1 MQDKQGRCENGVVIM
16 ADILVVEDNKEL
28 GELLSD
34 FLTAEGYDVYHALSG
49 EEALELLAEETAK
62 LVILDIMLPGMDG
75 FAVCN
80 KIREKDNVPI
90 LIVSAKDTK
99 EDKLNGLMQGADDY
113 IEKPYDIDIL
123 LAKVNGIFKR
133 RYGVEEIV
141 DGNLCLNKSDQSITV
156 NGQLIK
162 STAKEFELLLYLLQN
177 KNRILTKEELFHQ
190 IWGNT
195 SDSEMQTLTVHIKR
209 LRNKIEEDPE
219 HPKRILTVWGKG
231 YRME

>member
-1 MQDKQGRCENGVVIM
+1 M
-16 ADILVVEDNKEL
+16 ADILIMEDNEEL
-28 GELLSD
+28 GILLSD

-49 EEALELLAEETAK
+49 EEALEILSEESAK
-62 LVILDIMLPGMDG
+62 LVILDILLPGMDG
-75 FAVCN
+75 FVVCN

-90 LIVSAKDTK
+90 LIVSAKDAK
-99 EDKLNGLMQGADDY
+99 EDKINGLILGADDY

-123 LAKVNGIFKR
+123 LAKVGGIFKR

-141 DGNLCLNKSDQSITV
+141 DGNLRLNKNDQSITV
-156 NGQLIK
+156 DGQVIK
-162 STAKEFELLLYLLQN
+162 STAKEFQLLLYLLQN
-177 KNRILTKEELFHQ
+177 KNRTLTKEELFHQ
-190 IWGNT
+190 IWGNG

>member
-1 MQDKQGRCENGVVIM
+1 M
-16 ADILVVEDNKEL
+16 ADILVVEDNEEL
-28 GELLSD
+28 GMLLSD

-49 EEALELLAEETAK
+49 EEALEILTEEPAR

-80 KIREKDNVPI
+80 KIREHDNVPI

-99 EDKLNGLMQGADDY
+99 EDKLNGLMLGADDY

-123 LAKVNGIFKR
+123 LAKVKGIFKR

-141 DGNLCLNKSDQSITV
+141 DGNLRLNKSDESIMV
-156 NGQLIK
+156 DGQVQK
-162 STAKEFELLLYLLQN
+162 CTSKEFQLLLYLLQN
-177 KNRILTKEELFHQ
+177 KNCIITKEELFHQ
-190 IWGNT
+190 IWGNG

>member
-1 MQDKQGRCENGVVIM
+1 M
-16 ADILVVEDNKEL
+16 ADILIVEDNEEL
-28 GELLSD
+28 GMLLSD

-49 EEALELLAEETAK
+49 EEALEILAEEPAK

-80 KIREKDNVPI
+80 KIRDTDNVPI

-99 EDKLNGLMQGADDY
+99 EDKLNGLMLGADDY
-113 IEKPYDIDIL
+113 IEKPYDIDIM

-141 DGNLCLNKSDQSITV
+141 DGNLRLNKSDDSIIV
-156 NGQLIK
+156 NGQLQK
-162 STAKEFELLLYLLQN
+162 STSKEFQLLLYLLQN
-177 KNRILTKEELFHQ
+177 KNRTLTKEELFHQ
-190 IWGNT
+190 IWGNA

-219 HPKRILTVWGKG
+219 QPKRILTVWGKG

>member
-1 MQDKQGRCENGVVIM
+1 M
-16 ADILVVEDNKEL
+16 ADILIVEDNEEL
-28 GELLSD
+28 GMLLSD

-49 EEALELLAEETAK
+49 EEALEILVEEPVK

-80 KIREKDNVPI
+80 KIRENDNVPI

-99 EDKLNGLMQGADDY
+99 EDKLNGLMIGADDY

-123 LAKVNGIFKR
+123 LAKVRGIFKR

-141 DGNLCLNKSDQSITV
+141 DGNLRLNKSDESIMV
-156 NGQLIK
+156 NGQLQK
-162 STAKEFELLLYLLQN
+162 STSKEFQLLLYLLQN
-177 KNRILTKEELFHQ
+177 KNRTLTKEELFHQ
-190 IWGNT
+190 IWGNG
-195 SDSEMQTLTVHIKR
+195 SESEMQTLTVHIKR

>member
-1 MQDKQGRCENGVVIM
+1 M
-16 ADILVVEDNKEL
+16 ADILIVEDNEEL
-28 GELLSD
+28 GMLLSD

-49 EEALELLAEETAK
+49 EEALEILAEEPAK

-80 KIREKDNVPI
+80 KIRDTDNVPI

-99 EDKLNGLMQGADDY
+99 EDKLNGLMLGADDY
-113 IEKPYDIDIL
+113 IEKPYDIDIM

-141 DGNLCLNKSDQSITV
+141 DGNLRLNKSDESIMV
-156 NGQLIK
+156 NGQLQK
-162 STAKEFELLLYLLQN
+162 STSKEFQLLLYLLQN
-177 KNRILTKEELFHQ
+177 KNRTLTKEELFHQ
-190 IWGNT
+190 IWGNA

-219 HPKRILTVWGKG
+219 QPKRILTVWGKG

>member
-1 MQDKQGRCENGVVIM
+1 M
-16 ADILVVEDNKEL
+16 ADILIVEDNEEL
-28 GELLSD
+28 GILLSD
-34 FLTAEGYDVYHALSG
+34 FLTAEGYDVYHALCG
-49 EEALELLAEETAK
+49 EEALEILAEEPAK
-62 LVILDIMLPGMDG
+62 LVVLDILLPGMDG

-80 KIREKDNVPI
+80 KIRENDNVPI

-99 EDKLNGLMQGADDY
+99 EDKINGLMLGADDY

-141 DGNLCLNKSDQSITV
+141 DGNLRLNKIDQSITV
-156 NGQLIK
+156 DGQLMK
-162 STAKEFELLLYLLQN
+162 STAKEFQLLLYLLQN
-177 KNRILTKEELFHQ
+177 KNRTLTKEELFHQ
-190 IWGNT
+190 IWGNG

>member
-1 MQDKQGRCENGVVIM
+1 M
-16 ADILVVEDNKEL
+16 ADILVVEDNEEL
-28 GELLSD
+28 GMLLSD

-49 EEALELLAEETAK
+49 EEALEILAEEPAK

-80 KIREKDNVPI
+80 KIRNTDNVPI

-99 EDKLNGLMQGADDY
+99 EDKLNGLMLGADDY
-113 IEKPYDIDIL
+113 IEKPYDIDIM

-141 DGNLCLNKSDQSITV
+141 DGNLRLNKSDESIMV
-156 NGQLIK
+156 NGQLLK
-162 STAKEFELLLYLLQN
+162 CTSKEFQLLLYLLQN

-190 IWGNT
+190 IWGNG
-195 SDSEMQTLTVHIKR
+195 SESEMQTLTVHIKR